1 MNKTIY
7 ERLLGNTSL
16 QLWCLWDSFPLFS
29 CSFYGEGNAVF
40 PSEENITKFY
50 WSTNEASVF
59 FCYFLLLLL
68 LFFFGLGLCF
78 NRSLMLSWVS
88 LNLPSQWTSAYFQ
101 TGKGMNR
108 NGSNLFFEFFFPN
121 NINFTAFYAYHH
133 TITLWFSFISF
144 NFLLWKYVTKM
155 FRKNERFSLSERTA
169 NFQVI
174 FLLSVVELSGK

>member
-1 MNKTIY
+1 MNKTID

-16 QLWCLWDSFPLFS
+16 QLWCLWGSFPFFA
-29 CSFYGEGNAVF
+29 CSFYGEGDAVF

-59 FCYFLLLLL
+59 FSFFCLLL

-88 LNLPSQWTSAYFQ
+88 LYLPSHWASADFQ

-108 NGSNLFFEFFFPN
+108 NGSNLFFEFFFSN
-121 NINFTAFYAYHH
+121 NVNFTAFYGYHR

-155 FRKNERFSLSERTA
+155 FRKNERFSLSEQTA
-169 NFQVI
+169 NFQVL
-174 FLLSVVELSGK
+174 FLLSVVELSGN

>member
-1 MNKTIY
+1 MNKTID

-16 QLWCLWDSFPLFS
+16 QLWCLWDSFPFFA
-29 CSFYGEGNAVF
+29 CSFYGEGDAVF

-59 FCYFLLLLL
+59 FSFFCLLL

-88 LNLPSQWTSAYFQ
+88 LYLPSQPISKQEKVWIEMEVIFFSSFF
-101 TGKGMNR
+101 
-108 NGSNLFFEFFFPN
+108 SNN
-121 NINFTAFYAYHH
+121 VNFTAFYGYHR

-144 NFLLWKYVTKM
+144 NFLLRKYVTKM

>member
-1 MNKTIY
+1 MNKTID

-16 QLWCLWDSFPLFS
+16 QLWCLWDSFPFFA
-29 CSFYGEGNAVF
+29 CSFYGEGDAVF

-59 FCYFLLLLL
+59 FSFFCLLL

-88 LNLPSQWTSAYFQ
+88 LYLPSHWASADFQ

-108 NGSNLFFEFFFPN
+108 NGSNLFFEFFFSN
-121 NINFTAFYAYHH
+121 NVNFTAFYGYHR